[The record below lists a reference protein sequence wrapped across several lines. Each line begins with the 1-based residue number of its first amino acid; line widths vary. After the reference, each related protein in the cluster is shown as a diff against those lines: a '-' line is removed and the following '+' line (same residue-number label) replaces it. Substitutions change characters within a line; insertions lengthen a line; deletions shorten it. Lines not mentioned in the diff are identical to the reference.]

1 MEANEQKQDK
11 PRRWWSWGRV
21 CWYVLLL
28 VLGAVAL
35 HALSIACVED
45 FTWCFRASGWF
56 VLISLCL
63 LLLWLVVGIWLCRRL
78 REMVL
83 VALSVLVL
91 CWYYR
96 GFSPPT
102 EYHLRLWCCDA
113 ASIYPTWHIS
123 PLRRLYYSMTDSY
136 EDGRDGLKLWVN
148 EIEAGHNYDPILGHG
163 PCRLIFSVYGGC
175 GPHIRDAFTLDLPED
190 RQASQVAFRFAP
202 DSPALGIIVLD
213 RDEQYELITASEE
226 SPIET
231 AKKHGL
237 TWLTVTPENKGHFL
251 LPFTGEELHFVP
263 VYYKTETVKPGEP
276 PWQVPIFHLRR
287 LPEEAGEENPSA

>member
-1 MEANEQKQDK
+1 MMKPELPSSEQFSR
-11 PRRWWSWGRV
+11 RRWGWGRV
-21 CWYVLLL
+21 CLYAVLL
-28 VLGAVAL
+28 VLGSAAL
-35 HALSIACVED
+35 HAVSSACVED
-45 FTWCFRASGWF
+45 FTWWFSASGWL

-63 LLLWLVVGIWLCRRL
+63 LLLWLAVGVWLRRRL

-113 ASIYPTWHIS
+113 ATIRPTWHIS

-136 EDGRDGLKLWVN
+136 ADGRDGLKLWVN
-148 EIEAGHNYDPILGHG
+148 EIEAGHNYDPVLGHG
-163 PCRLIFSVYGGC
+163 PCELRYSVYGGC
-175 GPHIRDAFTLDLPED
+175 GPHVRDAFTLDLPES
-190 RQASQVAFRFAP
+190 RQASQVAFHLAA
-202 DSPALGIIVLD
+202 DSPALGIIVLA
-213 RDEQYELITASEE
+213 RDEQYELINVHKET
-226 SPIET
+226 PIET

-237 TWLTVTPENKGHFL
+237 TWLPVTPENKGHFL
-251 LPFTGEELHFVP
+251 LPLTGEELHFVP
-263 VYYKTETVKPGEP
+263 VYYKTETVDPGDP

-287 LPEEAGEENPSA
+287 LPE